1 VIRTEAEYQKA
12 FDRAEL
18 LVPLCESGDGDACR
32 ALESLA
38 HTISDYEDEHYP
50 MDKPSLLARL
60 AFWWDQRGRWKLRR
74 LWLFGKRGWQ

>member
-1 VIRTEAEYQKA
+1 MIATEEEYEAALGLIAMLFDAEPGSDEERQL
-12 FDRAEL
+12 DEL
-18 LVPLCESGDGDACR
+18 VDAVV
-32 ALESLA
+32 A
-38 HTISDYEDEHYP
+38 YEDEHYP